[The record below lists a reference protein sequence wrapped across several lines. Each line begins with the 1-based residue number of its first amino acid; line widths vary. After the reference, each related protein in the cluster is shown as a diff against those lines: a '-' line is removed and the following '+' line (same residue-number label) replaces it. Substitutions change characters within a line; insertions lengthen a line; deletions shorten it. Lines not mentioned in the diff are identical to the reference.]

1 MEKFLN
7 DLLINH
13 ALIKYDFDYYYR
25 IIPEEWIKEKGRKK
39 YPKLIKFRG
48 NKIKR
53 R

>member
-1 MEKFLN
+1 M
-7 DLLINH
+7 
-13 ALIKYDFDYYYR
+13 KYDFDYYDR